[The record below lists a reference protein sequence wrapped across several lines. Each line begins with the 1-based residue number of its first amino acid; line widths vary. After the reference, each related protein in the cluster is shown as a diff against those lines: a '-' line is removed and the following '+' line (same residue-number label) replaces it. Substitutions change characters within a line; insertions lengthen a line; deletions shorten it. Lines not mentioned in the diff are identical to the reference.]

1 MENKSN
7 FKHVLSSDNYRTLSF
22 LDEKNYPV
30 NYFRKVSEKNMS
42 NLLKI
47 FVKSGMDLN
56 EINQTIEKAIKG
68 EKNELSPLILKSNQG
83 DDVTN
88 KDIILPFLI
97 GVLSIFSI
105 INLII

>member
-22 LDEKNYPV
+22 IDEKKYPV
-30 NYFRKVSEKNMS
+30 NNFRKVSEKNKS
-42 NLLKI
+42 NILNI

-56 EINQTIEKAIKG
+56 EINNTIERAIKG
-68 EKNELSPLILKSNQG
+68 EKNEFFNLILKSNQG

-88 KDIILPFLI
+88 KDIILPFFI
-97 GVLSIFSI
+97 GVISFLSI